1 MANLFFFINILLIIY
16 PIISSPSCQVGIN
29 NCSKCDPLTQLCI
42 RCDKD
47 IFSPDENGGCIPSG
61 NCIFGNNYCQECDE
75 SQKFCETCEIGLFPD
90 ENGGCSFINNCELSY
105 KGKCLKCK

>member
-1 MANLFFFINILLIIY
+1 MW
-16 PIISSPSCQVGIN
+16 S
-29 NCSKCDPLTQLCI
+29 LTQLCI

-61 NCIFGNNYCQECDE
+61 KCIFGNNYCQECDE